1 MGALD
6 GLKKVLDS
14 GVIND
19 CSPENDWQK
28 MESPRLE
35 VNSCHRGSAS
45 SSRNH

>member
-1 MGALD
+1 MDALD

-14 GVIND
+14 GFINN

-35 VNSCHRGSAS
+35 VNSCHRDSTS
-45 SSRNH
+45 SLRNH